1 MTYSGVYKSWD
12 TFNRIISSA
21 NKVEFGALSKLYQY
35 VGSATMLEGW
45 GRGCF
50 VCTPQ

>member
-21 NKVEFGALSKLYQY
+21 NKVEFGALSKLYQH
-35 VGSATMLEGW
+35 VGSPTMLEGQ
-45 GRGCF
+45 GSGCS
-50 VCTPQ
+50 VYTPQ